1 LKLFDVFIYRER
13 SFNTG
18 ITKETYIDVFFKE
31 NEFPII
37 QLQRKF
43 TELDFLSY
51 IGGTLGLFAGFSF
64 LTILELL
71 FYFTFRPAVRKVK
84 CKSRV
89 APLQAWTQEAS
100 PRNNKALK
108 LVRKSTSYFYH
119 YMEESSLHGLNHASF
134 KNLRLVE
141 RIFWLVAFV
150 TSLILCGFLLN
161 DLFVKYLD
169 APVIITF
176 DGDLKNIEE
185 VCESTTLIR
194 LEVFFVSF
202 PSSFQDFF
210 SGGYSCARV
219 IIQFKICEGLVLHSD
234 DEIRQAL

>member
-1 LKLFDVFIYRER
+1 MFFIHRER
-13 SFNTG
+13 SFSTG
-18 ITKETYIDVFFKE
+18 TQKQSYVDVFFKQ

-37 QLQRKF
+37 RLQRKF

-64 LTILELL
+64 LTVLELV

-89 APLQAWTQEAS
+89 TPLQAWTEEAS
-100 PRNNKALK
+100 PRNNKVLK

-141 RIFWLVAFV
+141 RIFWLVAFISSIIV
-150 TSLILCGFLLN
+150 FGFLLAKMY
-161 DLFVKYLD
+161 VSYLD
-169 APVIITF
+169 APVIISF
-176 DGDLKNIEE
+176 DGDLKNIEK
-185 VCESTTLIR
+185 VNL
-194 LEVFFVSF
+194 
-202 PSSFQDFF
+202 
-210 SGGYSCARV
+210 
-219 IIQFKICEGLVLHSD
+219 
-234 DEIRQAL
+234 